1 MEGVYSERSIKGVI
15 LVTEEL
21 SDCST
26 TESKRFCFTLSA
38 WKILLFLFGER
49 GQRCVGEKILS
60 YKWDT
65 AADTSSRL
73 IEEKQLKANS

>member
-1 MEGVYSERSIKGVI
+1 MEGLYSERSIKEVI

-21 SDCST
+21 SDCSM

-38 WKILLFLFGER
+38 WK
-49 GQRCVGEKILS
+49 
-60 YKWDT
+60 

-73 IEEKQLKANS
+73 IEEKQLKAKS